1 MQFSVTASSVL
12 GGPWVQSAFY
22 IFTETLLNKHSHNL
36 HQESKNIEPQP
47 VLWKLSTTCT
57 VKFNLRIPNVQKIKF
72 IQTEYSYKK

>member
-47 VLWKLSTTCT
+47 VL
-57 VKFNLRIPNVQKIKF
+57 
-72 IQTEYSYKK
+72 